1 MPKDPTGLAELEAE
15 KKPQDDRPETSQCC
29 ASGTRD

>member
-1 MPKDPTGLAELEAE
+1 MEDLTGLKELVEIE
-15 KKPQDDRPETSQCC
+15 KKPSDDKPETSQCC